1 VIGSGSKVS
10 TPDSTKVEKTS
21 PTHPLEIHVV
31 STPCGSHI
39 GMTLCPGKRQPHA
52 VTGPWNRDLAADMD
66 VIQKFGARTM
76 ITLMETSELTD
87 AAVPREALEDAT
99 KERSITWLHMPITD
113 FGAPDA
119 FFEAAWKKYGP
130 IVRDGLKHGENI
142 VVHCRGGRGRA
153 GLMAARLLVEM
164 GLDADSAIANVRT
177 ANPLAI
183 ETVTQE
189 DHIKQCRP
197 APN

>member
-1 VIGSGSKVS
+1 MTTSND
-10 TPDSTKVEKTS
+10 PKVEKTS
-21 PTHPLEIHVV
+21 QTHPLEIYAVA
-31 STPCGSHI
+31 TPGDGRI

-52 VTGPWNRDLAADMD
+52 ITGPWNRDLAADMNA
-66 VIQKFGARTM
+66 IKSFGANTL
-76 ITLMETSELTD
+76 ITLMETAELAD
-87 AAVPREALEDAT
+87 AAVPVETMERAA
-99 KERSITWLHMPITD
+99 KERTITWLHLPIAD

-119 FFEAAWKKYGP
+119 VFEAMWKGYGP
-130 IVRDGLKHGENI
+130 RVRNDLHDGAKV

-164 GLDADSAIANVRT
+164 GMDADEAITAVRT

-189 DHIKQCRP
+189 DHIRQCHP
-197 APN
+197 QPV